1 MEIRLRTWAKN
12 HGSVSVNRGPLTY
25 SLASGEQYVRT
36 GGTDRWPAWEIRPS
50 TPWNY
55 GLVLDPD
62 GPSSSF
68 QVAERA
74 WPQTDMPFT
83 FDGVPIALK
92 AKARRIPEWQL
103 DRFGLVATLQ
113 DSPVKSDQ
121 PTETV
126 TLIPMGAARLR
137 ISAFPAIGNGPDA
150 HTWADTA
157 APKPLFHVSASH
169 CNDLRGS
176 TQARMVSRSGSDR
189 GDDSLRVRGIEVE
202 APQERQD
209 FVTLRG
215 ENLVVMDCH
224 ERNHV

>member
-1 MEIRLRTWAKN
+1 M
-12 HGSVSVNRGPLTY
+12 
-25 SLASGEQYVRT
+25 
-36 GGTDRWPAWEIRPS
+36 
-50 TPWNY
+50 
-55 GLVLDPD
+55 LDPD

-224 ERNHV
+224 ERNHVSADNPPLPLEGMSHVSNSVRTQPDPRLAATAREIRAQDADQPSMN